1 MVKLLSKEIDDPMRI
16 LDKTDSDE
24 LILAIV
30 RTDTEEPM
38 VK

>member
-16 LDKTDSDE
+16 FDKTESDE
-24 LILAIV
+24 LILTIV